1 MALQYAA
8 IFIHNSLSS
17 HIHMRQTHHAHVL
30 THIVGTL
37 HTTQPTHTVS
47 PPASMGVSRVKQ
59 DGNLHV
65 QGETLTHKQRTHT
78 TNHSPSPSAI
88 HTSPRNLPWGGAL
101 YPPNPPHTQPPSNP
115 LVHSR
120 TTVHEGECT
129 GGVCKGEPLT
139 HRLIGGSVPG
149 SVT

>member
-101 YPPNPPHTQPPSNP
+101 YPPTLHTHSPQAILWCT
-115 LVHSR
+115 LVPRYMRVSA
-120 TTVHEGECT
+120 
-129 GGVCKGEPLT
+129 L
-139 HRLIGGSVPG
+139 GGSVRG
-149 SVT
+149 SLSHIAS